1 MRTLLIS
8 IITLLLAAPVAAQTA
23 VVVEV
28 RGIDL
33 KVGSRLEEGRPVK
46 LPAGG
51 KLVVVRNDG
60 TVISLRGPYDGPVR
74 SKAAPS
80 RGAGRALAALVATR
94 NDRANRVGAVRSGS
108 NAAPVPSPWLID
120 ITRPGER
127 CLIEGAPIGWWRPT
141 TVVTEDFTL
150 SPLDRSWNTQFR
162 FETGQDIVSITRVSD
177 IDGTKTFIVKDD
189 EREYSIRLHL
199 IPAAVTEPA
208 ILAAWMIEKG
218 CIQQA
223 DAMLA
228 LLPTDETS
236 ESGE

>member
-74 SKAAPS
+74 SKTGAKPGRWPS
-80 RGAGRALAALVATR
+80 AG
-94 NDRANRVGAVRSGS
+94 
-108 NAAPVPSPWLID
+108 
-120 ITRPGER
+120 
-127 CLIEGAPIGWWRPT
+127 
-141 TVVTEDFTL
+141 
-150 SPLDRSWNTQFR
+150 
-162 FETGQDIVSITRVSD
+162 
-177 IDGTKTFIVKDD
+177 GTCRD
-189 EREYSIRLHL
+189 
-199 IPAAVTEPA
+199 P
-208 ILAAWMIEKG
+208 
-218 CIQQA
+218 
-223 DAMLA
+223 
-228 LLPTDETS
+228 
-236 ESGE
+236 

>member
-1 MRTLLIS
+1 M
-8 IITLLLAAPVAAQTA
+8 
-23 VVVEV
+23 
-28 RGIDL
+28 
-33 KVGSRLEEGRPVK
+33 
-46 LPAGG
+46 
-51 KLVVVRNDG
+51 
-60 TVISLRGPYDGPVR
+60 
-74 SKAAPS
+74 
-80 RGAGRALAALVATR
+80 
-94 NDRANRVGAVRSGS
+94 
-108 NAAPVPSPWLID
+108 PSPWLID

-177 IDGTKTFIVKDD
+177 IDGTKAFIVKDD